1 MLIYNQL
8 RRLKTLLVNI
18 KRFYWSIS
26 PKGFV
31 PNINF
36 DYVEKQKKKFCYLI
50 LLVLFHM
57 IILLFYIIQ
66 IQEKL
71 LNL

>member
-36 DYVEKQKKKFCYLI
+36 DYVEKQKKVLLSYSSCFFLI
-50 LLVLFHM
+50 VHISLFT
-57 IILLFYIIQ
+57 LFGYIRR
-66 IQEKL
+66 
-71 LNL
+71 

>member
-36 DYVEKQKKKFCYLI
+36 DYVEKQKKFCYLI